1 MDEKLQEMADLLD
14 RRNAIDAAIA
24 KVTGRP
30 MTSGHLG
37 EWIAS
42 VIFDIELEQSAVA
55 AAIDGRFRS
64 GALQGRSVNVK
75 WYLKREG
82 LLDMTMSDVLDHYLV
97 LTGPKAAAASS
108 KGSVRPW
115 TITNVYLFDAQD
127 IKNDLLGRGLKIGVA
142 SSVRDA
148 IWDAAEVYP
157 RQDPRL
163 PLTEGQRAQLAL
175 FSW

>member
-1 MDEKLQEMADLLD
+1 MDEKLQEIADLLD

-24 KVTGRP
+24 TITGRL

-42 VIFDIELEQSAVA
+42 VIFDIELEQSAAA

-64 GALQGRSVNVK
+64 GALQGRSVNVR

-82 LLDMTMSDVLDHYLV
+82 LLDMTMSDTLDHYLV
-97 LTGPKAAAASS
+97 LTGPKTAPASS

-115 TITNVYLFDAQD
+115 TITNVYLLDAPAL
-127 IKNDLLGRGLKIGVA
+127 KTDLLGRGLKIGVA
-142 SSVRDA
+142 SSVRNVL
-148 IWDAAEVYP
+148 WDAAEVYP
-157 RQDPRL
+157 RQDQRL
-163 PLTEGQRAQLAL
+163 PLTEDQRAVLAL
-175 FSW
+175 FQR